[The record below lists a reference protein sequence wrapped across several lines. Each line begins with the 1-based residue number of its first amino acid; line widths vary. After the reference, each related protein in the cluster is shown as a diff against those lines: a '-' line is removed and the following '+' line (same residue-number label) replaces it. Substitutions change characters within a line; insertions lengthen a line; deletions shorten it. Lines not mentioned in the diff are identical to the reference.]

1 MKYFLE
7 NFHRGKEDRKWII
20 HPDETTSQ
28 KKNKQQIDG
37 RNERV
42 RGRERKG
49 ESELSKS
56 WIIGSASRLRARRAR
71 RHSLN
76 LKRRCGVMKMWP
88 LINIWGAKQV
98 GWRPKKKTP
107 R

>member
-1 MKYFLE
+1 MFSRT
-7 NFHRGKEDRKWII
+7 FTGARRI
-20 HPDETTSQ
+20 HPDEKTSQ

-37 RNERV
+37 RNERQRKRLKEKA
-42 RGRERKG
+42 RGARV
-49 ESELSKS
+49 
-56 WIIGSASRLRARRAR
+56 IGSESRLRALRAR

-76 LKRRCGVMKMWP
+76 LKRRCGVMKMWL

-98 GWRPKKKTP
+98 GGRTKKTP